1 MEEGVFLGPPALP
14 VAPHPSMAPPPGKRT
29 WFLKQ
34 FPVFLTGQFRAIGW
48 TPEWIDISRV
58 FGLEYTRM

>member
-1 MEEGVFLGPPALP
+1 
-14 VAPHPSMAPPPGKRT
+14 MAPPPGKRT